1 MDDDLLSTV
10 AFFSLDHRSTNI
22 SDLVEIHT
30 VCIESV
36 KLLISC
42 FPYSDPPPIY
52 CTSQPKIENS
62 KFKFFLSI
70 FRTIRLWS

>member
-36 KLLISC
+36 NLLISGS
-42 FPYSDPPPIY
+42 PYSDPPPLY
-52 CTSQPKIENS
+52 LVPHNQK
-62 KFKFFLSI
+62 
-70 FRTIRLWS
+70 